1 MRSINKYS
9 ILFLGFT
16 AWLLGLQSGTAQYLL
31 QAPNSSDENNYRW
44 YEASDPGTVL
54 GINFFYE
61 VSSPGVYFA
70 TYDGTICGKNAT
82 SYFVVTN
89 CNAPDNQV
97 TLDVSQSV
105 PGAAAISWSPSVSG
119 DQLRP
124 IVTASQSVARYIPT
138 ITKAGNTKNLPS
150 FTVVCLEQS
159 ATLVDDFITV
169 NEDQFIII
177 PIYDN
182 DSDLPSSG
190 TLTASNPIN
199 GIVTINN
206 NGTPNNPV
214 DDIVTYTPNPDYNGP
229 DSFTYTVCNL
239 LGDCSTATVNISVL
253 PIVDALDDVVTT
265 MENQTVEILVL
276 SNDNDVPVLG
286 TLTVTSPVNGAI
298 LINSNGTPGN
308 PSDDSLSYTPNSNF
322 VGSDTFTYTICDNLS
337 NCSTGTVTVIVT
349 PNGAVNLD
357 SDNDGILDS
366 FEDLNLDGDNNPA
379 TNPTD
384 TDGDGIPDYL
394 DIDSDDDGIPDN
406 VEAQTTLGY
415 IPPSGI
421 DLNNN
426 GLDDAYEQNGNL
438 GLIPVDTDG
447 DGLPDYVDEDSDND
461 GVPDRIEGHDHNHD
475 GIPDVVFIGVDSDG
489 DGLDDGYEGSV
500 LIDVDVN
507 DEIDNPYTD
516 LPNTDQDEESD
527 YRDIDDD
534 GDGILTR
541 DEDTNGNGNWADD
554 DWNGNGIPDY
564 LDPDLMST
572 GDEIEVFNVITPNGD
587 GIHDVLTIRG
597 LENFP
602 NNTIRI
608 YNRWGVLVFTTNAYN
623 TQNNFFDGTSQGRLT
638 VNQDKM
644 LPVGTY
650 FYILDYEAV
659 GQTKSISGYIYI
671 NR

>member
-1 MRSINKYS
+1 MKSFNINRVLFIS
-9 ILFLGFT
+9 LITVFLGVK
-16 AWLLGLQSGTAQYLL
+16 LGNAQFLL
-31 QAPNSSDENNYRW
+31 QAPNSTDEHNYRW
-44 YEASDPGTVL
+44 YEASDSGTVL
-54 GINFFYE
+54 GTNFFYE
-61 VSSPGVYFA
+61 VAVPGVYFA

-82 SYFVVTN
+82 SYFIVTN
-89 CNAPDNQV
+89 CNAPNNLV

-105 PGAAAISWSPSVSG
+105 PSSATVSWNPTVSG

-124 IVTASQSVARYIPT
+124 VVTASQSVVRYTPS
-138 ITKAGNTKNLPS
+138 ITKVGNTKRLPS
-150 FTVVCLEQS
+150 FTVVCLQQ
-159 ATLVDDFITV
+159 AANLIDDFIAV
-169 NEDQFIII
+169 NEDQSIIV

-182 DSDLPSSG
+182 DSDLPTSG
-190 TLTASNPIN
+190 TLAASNPTN
-199 GIVTINN
+199 GTITIDN
-206 NGTPNNPV
+206 NGTPNDPI
-214 DDIVTYTPNPDYNGP
+214 DDIVTYTPNPDFNGT

-239 LGDCSTATVNISVL
+239 MGDCSTATVNITVL
-253 PIVDALDDVVTT
+253 PIVDAFDDVVTT
-265 MENQTVEILVL
+265 MENEPINILVL
-276 SNDNDVPVLG
+276 SNDNDLPVAG
-286 TLTVTSPVNGAI
+286 TFTVTNPANGVVT
-298 LINSNGTPGN
+298 INTNGTPSN
-308 PSDDSLSYTPNSNF
+308 PSDDSVTYTPNNNF
-322 VGSDTFTYTICDNLS
+322 IGTDTFTYTICDNLA
-337 NCSTGTVTVIVT
+337 NCSTGTVSVIVT
-349 PNGAVNLD
+349 PAGVVNLD

-406 VEAQTTLGY
+406 VEAQTTQGY

-475 GIPDVVFIGVDSDG
+475 GLPDVVFTGVDSDG

-500 LIDVDVN
+500 LIDIDVN

-527 YRDIDDD
+527 YRDTDDD

-541 DEDTNGNGNWADD
+541 DEDTNGDGNWAND

-602 NNTIRI
+602 DNTIRI

-623 TQNNFFDGTSQGRLT
+623 TQNNYFDGTSQGRVT
-638 VNQDKM
+638 VNQDKL